1 MTRRLLLPALLL
13 ALVFLGQ
20 AGAATSFT
28 VSITKAGFVPKD
40 LTIAPG
46 DTITWTNADTSTH
59 QVVSKDA
66 GFASPLLKPGESYSF
81 LFTTAGRYAYEDP
94 TVKKRTR
101 GSVTVKPA
109 SQPTTAVLTATASRT
124 LVVYGSA
131 LTLSGT
137 VSSQRSGEAVTVF
150 SQPYGQTAPA
160 AIGSALSTTG
170 GGWSFLV
177 KPALQT
183 SYEARWKPA
192 TGSLT
197 ATSPITVKVRPRIGW
212 RVKAASGRVVT
223 FFARVSG
230 ARSFGGRFVYLQRRN
245 AFGQWVSLKRVF
257 LGPASSATFKARL
270 PSGRSRVRLLMPA
283 RQAGPG
289 YVAGISRTLSL
300 MR

>member
-1 MTRRLLLPALLL
+1 MKRRLLLPALLL
-13 ALVFLGQ
+13 ALAFLGP
-20 AGAATSFT
+20 ANAATAVT

-40 LTIAPG
+40 MTIAAG
-46 DTITWTNADTSTH
+46 DTVTWTNADTSSH

-66 GFASPLLKPGESYSF
+66 GFATPLLKPGESYSF
-81 LFTTAGRYAYEDP
+81 LFKTPGRYAYQDP
-94 TVKKRTR
+94 AVKKMR
-101 GSVTVKPA
+101 GSVTVKAAPPVT
-109 SQPTTAVLTATASRT
+109 SAVLTASASRT
-124 LVVYGSA
+124 IVVYGSS

-137 VSSQRSGEAVTVF
+137 VSSQQPGETITVF
-150 SQPYGQTAPA
+150 SQPYGQSSQA
-160 AIGSALSTTG
+160 ALGSAISTTG

-177 KPALQT
+177 SPALQT

-192 TGSLT
+192 TGPMT
-197 ATSPITVKVRPRIGW
+197 ATSPITVKVRPRVGW

-257 LGPASSATFKARL
+257 LGTASSATFKTRL

-289 YVAGISRTLSL
+289 YIAGISRTLSL